1 MSCSVVRRSVS
12 GVSLLLFLFI
22 PVFLSCTGGG
32 KKIVDVE
39 ELHIQDSIDSANDT
53 LHLIPEEPE
62 PPKAVDEL
70 FDDFFY
76 TFVNK
81 PSFQVRRI
89 NFPLKCHEGEDV
101 KDVNRSEWEQFDRFS
116 SQELFSVIYEH
127 DDDMQVQKDT
137 AINRVS
143 VEWIYLQD
151 DYVETFTFR
160 RFKSKW
166 ILMTIRISD
175 IEDLPNGDFL
185 KFYAQ
190 FVADSAFHSQS
201 IHEPLKLTITDDAYD
216 GEGVSDEQD
225 TLLSVEDWMA
235 MKEEYPIPQDVLVNI
250 DYGQPNQSHSRKT
263 LLMEGMSNGLFIKFK
278 FHREDGGWK
287 LTEIEN

>member
-12 GVSLLLFLFI
+12 GVFLLLFLFI
-22 PVFLSCTGGG
+22 PVFLSCSGGG

-53 LHLIPEEPE
+53 LHLVPEEPE

-81 PSFQVRRI
+81 PSFQLRRI
-89 NFPLKCHEGEDV
+89 NFPLKCCEGDAV
-101 KDVNRSEWEQFDRFS
+101 KEVNREDWQQFNRFS
-116 SQELFSVIYEH
+116 SQEFFSVIYEH

-151 DYVETFTFR
+151 NYVETYTFR

-166 ILMTIRISD
+166 ILMTMQVSD
-175 IEDLPNGDFL
+175 IDDLPNGDFL

-201 IHEPLKLTITDDAYD
+201 VHQPLKLTITDDAYD
-216 GEGVSDEQD
+216 DEELSDEQD

-235 MKEEYPIPQDVLVNI
+235 MKEEYPIPQDALVNI

-278 FHREDGGWK
+278 FHREDGSWK

>member
-1 MSCSVVRRSVS
+1 VS
-12 GVSLLLFLFI
+12 GVFLLLFLFI
-22 PVFLSCTGGG
+22 PVFLSCSGGG

-53 LHLIPEEPE
+53 LHLVPEEPE

-81 PSFQVRRI
+81 PSFQLRRI
-89 NFPLKCHEGEDV
+89 NFPLKCYEGDAV
-101 KDVNRSEWEQFDRFS
+101 KEVNREDWQQFNRFS
-116 SQELFSVIYEH
+116 SQEFFSVIYEH

-151 DYVETFTFR
+151 NYVETYTFR

-166 ILMTIRISD
+166 ILMTMQVSD
-175 IEDLPNGDFL
+175 IDDLPNGDFL

-190 FVADSAFHSQS
+190 FVADSTFHSQS
-201 IHEPLKLTITDDAYD
+201 VHQPLKLTITDDAYD
-216 GEGVSDEQD
+216 GEDIPDEQD

-235 MKEEYPIPQDVLVNI
+235 MKEEYPIPQDALVNI

-278 FHREDGGWK
+278 FHREDGSWK

>member
-1 MSCSVVRRSVS
+1 MSCSVLRRSVS
-12 GVSLLLFLFI
+12 GVFLLLFLFI
-22 PVFLSCTGGG
+22 PVFLSCSGGG

-53 LHLIPEEPE
+53 LHLVPEESE

-81 PSFQVRRI
+81 PSFQLRRI
-89 NFPLKCHEGEDV
+89 NFPLKCYEGDAV
-101 KDVNRSEWEQFDRFS
+101 KDVGRDDWQQFNRFS
-116 SQELFSVIYEH
+116 SQEFFSVIYEH

-151 DYVETFTFR
+151 NYVETYTFR

-166 ILMTIRISD
+166 ILMTMQVSD
-175 IEDLPNGDFL
+175 IDDLPNGDFL

-201 IHEPLKLTITDDAYD
+201 VHQPLKLTITDDAYD
-216 GEGVSDEQD
+216 DEELSDEQD

-235 MKEEYPIPQDVLVNI
+235 MKEEYPIPQDALVNI

-278 FHREDGGWK
+278 FHREDGSWK